1 MDAGRPFIELKNINF
16 TYPGADSPTLEGLDF
31 SFEKG
36 TKLGLVGHNGS
47 GKSTL
52 FHIIMGLLKP
62 SAGEIYILGQKI
74 EKVKDFVGIRRKIG
88 LLFQDSDDQLFCPT
102 VLEDIAFGPLNMG
115 KTFKEAKK
123 AAQRTL
129 DYVGLS
135 GFEHRITNK
144 LSGGEKRL
152 IAFAA
157 VLAMEPEVFLL
168 DEPTTGL
175 DEKTKARMMTVLKEL
190 DASYILISHELDFVM
205 ENSNVISAIKN
216 GKAHDDVGV
225 HFHKHIHAHVHGDE
239 PHKHHENKKA

>member
-1 MDAGRPFIELKNINF
+1 MGSGSPFIELKNINF
-16 TYPGADSPTLEGLDF
+16 TYPCADEPTLAGFDF

-36 TKLGLVGHNGS
+36 SKIGLVGHNGS

-62 SAGEIYILGQKI
+62 SAGEISIFGKKI
-74 EKVKDFVGIRRKIG
+74 EKDADFVEVRRKIG

-115 KTFKEAKK
+115 KSFIDAKK
-123 AAQRTL
+123 IAKKML

-175 DEKTKARMMTVLKEL
+175 DEKTKARMMTVLHEL
-190 DASYILISHELDFVM
+190 DASYILISHELDFIM
-205 ENSNVISAIKN
+205 ENSNSICAIKN
-216 GKAHDDVGV
+216 GRLLDDAGV
-225 HFHKHIHAHVHGDE
+225 HFHKHVHAHVHGDE
-239 PHKHHENKKA
+239 PHKHQGK